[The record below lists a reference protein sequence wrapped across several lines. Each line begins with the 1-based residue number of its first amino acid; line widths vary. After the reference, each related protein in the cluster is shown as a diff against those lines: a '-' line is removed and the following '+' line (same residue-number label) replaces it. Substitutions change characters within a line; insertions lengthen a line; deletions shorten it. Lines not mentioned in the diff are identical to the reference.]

1 MKTTQIDNN
10 SQYQQQLH
18 NANLN
23 ASVQQATAVQNSSSF
38 VSNACLFGAIII
50 LGVLVSLCVVAIMK
64 MK

>member
-23 ASVQQATAVQNSSSF
+23 ASVQQATAVQSSSSF
-38 VSNACLFGAIII
+38 VSNACLFGAMVIFIT
-50 LGVLVSLCVVAIMK
+50 LASLCVVAIKK